1 MATTKVVR
9 AYTAGGADM
18 LTAAAT
24 IIGHAKDNK
33 AALNATTT
41 AASTASKLHQKPKP
55 FIYLSVYL
63 IVIAPVLVAAIYTL
77 LVVATA
83 L

>member
-9 AYTAGGADM
+9 AYTVGDADM

-33 AALNATTT
+33 AALIAKR
-41 AASTASKLHQKPKP
+41 SSWKDP
-55 FIYLSVYL
+55 FFSNISSVIHNTITDIRAVQIL
-63 IVIAPVLVAAIYTL
+63 PII
-77 LVVATA
+77 
-83 L
+83 